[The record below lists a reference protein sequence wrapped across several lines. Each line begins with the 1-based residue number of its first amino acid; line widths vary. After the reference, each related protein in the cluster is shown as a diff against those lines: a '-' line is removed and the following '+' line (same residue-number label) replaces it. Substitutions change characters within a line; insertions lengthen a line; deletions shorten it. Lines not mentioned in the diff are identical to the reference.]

1 MLSAFSSPLRYAQ
14 GRNAIHSL
22 GAEMQRLGIE
32 GPVLLVAGRTARRD
46 LDKQL
51 RDSLEGAEYKLSV
64 DSFGGESSAEEI
76 DRIKGRAKS
85 YGAKTIVGA
94 GGGKLIDGS
103 RAAARE
109 LGLSLVICP
118 TVASSDAPT
127 SASSVVYT
135 PAGVFDHYR
144 FYKRNPDL
152 VLADTTVIAKSP
164 VRYLVAGMGDALA
177 TWFEAQACAEAR
189 KATPGGGLASEAGLA
204 LAELCYRTL
213 LNDASDAKRAAEES
227 AVTPALERIVEANTL
242 LSGIGFESGGLAAAH
257 SIHNGLTVV
266 EDTHPY
272 LHGEKVA
279 FGTLVQL
286 VLEGKPRELVHDVL
300 EFSSEVGLPIT
311 LEEVGLHKPYP
322 EQLEEIAR
330 RAVAE
335 GETIHNEPFAVTA
348 DMVVDAIRA
357 ADAIG
362 REYQDRELLM

>member
-1 MLSAFSSPLRYAQ
+1 MLSIFSSPASYVQ
-14 GRNAIHSL
+14 GRNSSRSL
-22 GAEMQRLGIE
+22 GDQMRRLDLE
-32 GPVLLVAGRTARRD
+32 GPVLILAGKSAQRDLVATFRE
-46 LDKQL
+46 
-51 RDSLEGAEYKLSV
+51 SLEEAEYSLTTE
-64 DSFGGESSAEEI
+64 SFGGESSAEEI
-76 DRIKGRAKS
+76 ERIKTRATT

-94 GGGKLIDGS
+94 GGGKLMDTA

-109 LGLSLVICP
+109 AGLALVLCP

-135 PAGVFDHYR
+135 SAGVFDHYR
-144 FYKRNPDL
+144 KFKRNPEL
-152 VLADTTVIAKSP
+152 VLVDTTVIAKGP

-177 TWFEAQACAEAR
+177 TWFEAQSCAEAR
-189 KATPGGGLASEAGLA
+189 KANIREGLATEAALA
-204 LAELCYRTL
+204 IAELCYRTL
-213 LNDASDAKRAAEES
+213 LNDASDAKRACEES

-257 SIHNGLTVV
+257 SVHNGLTTV
-266 EDTHPY
+266 EDTHRY

-286 VLEGKPRELVHDVL
+286 VLEGKPHELIRDVID
-300 EFSSEVGLPIT
+300 FCSEVGLPVT
-311 LEEVGLHKPYP
+311 LEEVGLHRPYP
-322 EQLEEIAR
+322 EQIEEIAR

-335 GETIHNEPFAVTA
+335 GETIHNEPFPVTA
-348 DMVVDAIRA
+348 AMVVDAIRA